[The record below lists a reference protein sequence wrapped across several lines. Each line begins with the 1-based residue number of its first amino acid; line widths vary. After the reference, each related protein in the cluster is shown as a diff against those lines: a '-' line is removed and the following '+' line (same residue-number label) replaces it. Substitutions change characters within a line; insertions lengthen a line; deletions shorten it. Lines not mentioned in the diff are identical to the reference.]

1 MHNAS
6 IFAVTLAGNVTRIVC
21 DFGLFQRSFIFSSL
35 YLTVAGIRRF
45 LMDVEVMLGEK
56 VLGCVPFGVTKNWWF
71 VAWAVIT
78 PTGLLVRFIIGMN
91 FIFVVIID
99 V

>member
-1 MHNAS
+1 
-6 IFAVTLAGNVTRIVC
+6 
-21 DFGLFQRSFIFSSL
+21 
-35 YLTVAGIRRF
+35 
-45 LMDVEVMLGEK
+45 MLGEK
-56 VLGCVPFGVTKNWWF
+56 VLGCVPFRVTKIWWF
-71 VAWAVIT
+71 LAWAIIT